1 MTVGSSLTQIVPERQ
16 VKNANRAKRWIWV
29 VYKYVFLSIKVLF
42 YLLILV
48 SIEQLIFL
56 LTIDKSLTL
65 IIYKT
70 IYHICFTYL
79 SASQYGSVKEAWWEK
94 KHSALLHSGIWG
106 SCSCMCAKSLQFYP
120 THCDLCLWI
129 VASHRILQTRIL
141 ESVVM
146 PSSRGSSWPR
156 DWTYIFYGLLNWQD
170 LHGKERA
177 HSGSLWLSWFWN
189 SFRVLPG
196 KARNYCKEKTV
207 LLTLSKS
214 KLYSTTVNLGWC
226 WR

>member
-16 VKNANRAKRWIWV
+16 VKNANRTERWIWV
-29 VYKYVFLSIKVLF
+29 VYKYAFLSIKVF
-42 YLLILV
+42 IYLLILV

-56 LTIDKSLTL
+56 LTIDKSVTL
-65 IIYKT
+65 VIYKT

-94 KHSALLHSGIWG
+94 SIVHCCVLVFEVAVHACVL
-106 SCSCMCAKSLQFYP
+106 SLQLYP
-120 THCDLCLWI
+120 PHCDLCLWI
-129 VASHRILQTRIL
+129 VASHGILQTRIL
-141 ESVVM
+141 ESVVV

-156 DWTYIFYGLLNWQD
+156 DWTCIFYGLLNWQD
-170 LHGKERA
+170 LYGKERA

-196 KARNYCKEKTV
+196 EARNYCKEKTV

-214 KLYSTTVNLGWC
+214 KLYSTTVNLG
-226 WR
+226 

>member
-16 VKNANRAKRWIWV
+16 VKNANRAERWIWV
-29 VYKYVFLSIKVLF
+29 VYKYAFLSIKVF
-42 YLLILV
+42 IYLLILV

-56 LTIDKSLTL
+56 LTIDKSVTL
-65 IIYKT
+65 VIYKT

-94 KHSALLHSGIWG
+94 SIVHCCVLVFEVAVHACVL
-106 SCSCMCAKSLQFYP
+106 SLQLYP
-120 THCDLCLWI
+120 PHCDLCLWI
-129 VASHRILQTRIL
+129 VASHGILQTRIL
-141 ESVVM
+141 ESVVV

-156 DWTYIFYGLLNWQD
+156 DWTCIFYGLLNWQD
-170 LHGKERA
+170 LYGKERA

-196 KARNYCKEKTV
+196 EARNYCKEKTV

-214 KLYSTTVNLGWC
+214 KLYSTTVNLG
-226 WR
+226 